1 MVVYYAILYLGSGE
15 IVVIGTFADFCRL
28 YIGSSKI
35 LVMKGCAIDSETSV
49 DNLYNS
55 KYAHMKSR
63 LLCGLGIGAFAM
75 SKFSRV
81 FFLLQPFNTW
91 SVL

>member
-1 MVVYYAILYLGSGE
+1 MQ
-15 IVVIGTFADFCRL
+15 
-28 YIGSSKI
+28 
-35 LVMKGCAIDSETSV
+35 GCAIDSENKINV
-49 DNLYNS
+49 DNLF
-55 KYAHMKSR
+55 KPYAHMKSR

-81 FFLLQPFNTW
+81 FFLLQPFKTW